1 VTKPIAQKKGILL
14 EVQVAPELGEVIL
27 DQQKFKQTLYG

>member
-14 EVQVAPELGEVIL
+14 EVQVAREVIL